1 METQQLISRTSAVLE
16 GKEFI
21 GSNFTVKK
29 KKKKQQKK
37 TVPFVAHESEIIT
50 EMPAHLHLQ
59 VSVWYNSGK
68 TDSLFTRRKVDLYN
82 LSSFRRCPYTY
93 ADLDLNEE
101 ESVLSQLA
109 KQFCTCSKNRAK
121 EIE

>member
-50 EMPAHLHLQ
+50 EMPAHLHLR
-59 VSVWYNSGK
+59 VSV
-68 TDSLFTRRKVDLYN
+68 
-82 LSSFRRCPYTY
+82 
-93 ADLDLNEE
+93 
-101 ESVLSQLA
+101 
-109 KQFCTCSKNRAK
+109 
-121 EIE
+121 